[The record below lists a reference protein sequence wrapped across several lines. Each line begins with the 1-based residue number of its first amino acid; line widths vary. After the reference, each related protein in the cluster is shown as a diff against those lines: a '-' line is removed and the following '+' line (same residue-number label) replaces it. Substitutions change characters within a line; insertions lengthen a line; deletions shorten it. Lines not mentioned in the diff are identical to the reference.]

1 MEMGGERKNA
11 GVENGEVNGVSE
23 GEEEEEEEEEV
34 GNEPPIA
41 KLPPSLEAVLV
52 QKEVISLESEGALV
66 VALTRDSFLLGLLVL
81 HRLLLPVTPSAAAA
95 VTEEEEQ
102 RQEAS
107 GRGTWRERPE
117 GDRGEGLGGARR
129 SDGGE
134 EGVAGGGGGRGG
146 RSERVVGAVG
156 RLQQWVLRRP
166 ERRGEGERGREGV
179 REEEVGSVEG
189 KGRAGSEGGKR
200 QGQGEGTR
208 EQRSGEVGGE
218 GKGGQTNGG
227 QANGEQVGGREVE
240 WVQLKP
246 YEEEEQRAAVG
257 VARSLAFAY
266 VMEQRAWMMQQ
277 SLWQRTVTIDSLLD
291 QMRAPLSALRTL
303 GRMLMPQVA
312 KTELG
317 PDLVQGMVSQ
327 GDEIGDVLSQLQQ
340 ALYPLPHPPGAAVTA
355 AAAATE
361 GSVGRGVAQSFP
373 STTTST
379 ATTATTIPHQS
390 ILPPPYP
397 HRTQLLLPPLA
408 DTELPMPPL
417 LLPAPPAVPPAA
429 TPAANPQAL
438 GALSVPLAPP
448 QEARLQTF
456 SSDHPTCS
464 VHRVLLPL
472 LDAAT
477 SLAAV
482 CEIRFTVSYGS
493 SIPRAGT
500 EPAAARPVAAVP
512 AAAEPAAAEPEGAA
526 VGRVLSGRE
535 NWGEGEEKEEA
546 ESGGRRATS
555 LGEELRE
562 NADGQGGVTGA
573 VDGDGRLRWS
583 GGSEGREE
591 YESGMDDDDYAAY
604 EAMLERYVVGRGEQE
619 DTSESTQRSGLGRG
633 DYGSGA
639 DCGDV
644 VYEAMLERYVV
655 GRGVEGDNSEGG
667 ERGRLV
673 VAAEAAER
681 SSGEGEEREQ
691 QGHAHEEREE
701 GGEGGEEEEEEES
714 WEVLGH
720 ERDIRRLLQGV
731 LDAALHATEGGG
743 WVHVHWQR
751 APGGGV
757 LLLVE
762 DSGVGVHYL
771 SASMAASTQNLP
783 PGKLARAADALAS
796 MEVARGVA
804 EAVGAVMRVLSPHLI
819 NAPSGYGGTRVELW
833 LPPAPENNFRV
844 LAVLGVICVAL
855 CMAGARAQATP
866 PPKPTKAQL
875 KAELNNM
882 ATNITKRYPQYAKYA
897 KDMNRYIGLVLN
909 SKYDFSAL
917 ADATILLPSDTEA
930 QALAKK
936 LPVTSSNIPIIY
948 NITAY
953 HILPRKQTVPQ
964 LNSLKKSQPLA
975 TQLKQAIY
983 KVSPQNGNSMSFAKG
998 PNAPAAAW
1006 TTIQIARLYAGP
1018 YFIAHGVDKILIP
1031 AGTTV
1036 PK

>member
-1 MEMGGERKNA
+1 MF
-11 GVENGEVNGVSE
+11 
-23 GEEEEEEEEEV
+23 
-34 GNEPPIA
+34 
-41 KLPPSLEAVLV
+41 AV
-52 QKEVISLESEGALV
+52 QVISLESEGALV

-81 HRLLLPVTPSAAAA
+81 HRQLLPVTPSAAAA

-102 RQEAS
+102 CQEAS
-107 GRGTWRERPE
+107 GSSTRREGPE

-134 EGVAGGGGGRGG
+134 GGGAGGGGGRGR
-146 RSERVVGAVG
+146 RSERGVGAVG

-189 KGRAGSEGGKR
+189 KGRAGSEGGNR

-227 QANGEQVGGREVE
+227 QANGGQVGGREVE
-240 WVQLKP
+240 WMQLKA
-246 YEEEEQRAAVG
+246 YEEEEHRAAVG

-266 VMEQRAWMMQQ
+266 VMEQVMVSEATQLLEGTVWGGWRYGQGGRVPLPRHGQHTLSSFHGTVYLREQ

-361 GSVGRGVAQSFP
+361 GPVGRGVAQSFP
-373 STTTST
+373 STTSSI

-448 QEARLQTF
+448 QEARLQPF
-456 SSDHPTCS
+456 SSAHPTCS

-472 LDAAT
+472 LDVAT

-482 CEIRFTVSYGS
+482 CEIRFTVSYGFS
-493 SIPRAGT
+493 NPRAGT
-500 EPAAARPVAAVP
+500 EPGVARPVAAVP
-512 AAAEPAAAEPEGAA
+512 AAAEPEGAS
-526 VGRVLSGRE
+526 VGGVLSGRE

-546 ESGGRRATS
+546 DPSGRRARS

-562 NADGQGGVTGA
+562 NADGQGGLIGA
-573 VDGDGRLRWS
+573 VDEDGRLRWS
-583 GGSEGREE
+583 GGSDAGVGLGREE
-591 YESGMDDDDYAAY
+591 YESGMDDDDDAVY
-604 EAMLERYVVGRGEQE
+604 EAMLERYVVGRGAEGV
-619 DTSESTQRSGLGRG
+619 TSESTQKSGLGREN
-633 DYGSGA
+633 YGSGA
-639 DCGDV
+639 DSGGV

-655 GRGVEGDNSEGG
+655 GRGAEGDNSEGG

-673 VAAEAAER
+673 VAAGAAER

-691 QGHAHEEREE
+691 QGHVHEEREE

-714 WEVLGH
+714 WKVLGH
-720 ERDIRRLLQGV
+720 ESDIRRLLQGV

-771 SASMAASTQNLP
+771 HVHWRVYQIPSTSFDALQSPTLLHSLHPSRQTTPLQSASLASSSTQNLP
-783 PGKLARAADALAS
+783 PGKLARAADALAA

-804 EAVGAVMRVLSPHLI
+804 EAVGAVMRVQSLHLV
-819 NAPSGYGGTRVELW
+819 NSPSGYGGTRVELW
-833 LPPAPENNFRV
+833 LPPAPV
-844 LAVLGVICVAL
+844 SI
-855 CMAGARAQATP
+855 QQY
-866 PPKPTKAQL
+866 QL
-875 KAELNNM
+875 
-882 ATNITKRYPQYAKYA
+882 YQ
-897 KDMNRYIGLVLN
+897 
-909 SKYDFSAL
+909 
-917 ADATILLPSDTEA
+917 
-930 QALAKK
+930 Q
-936 LPVTSSNIPIIY
+936 
-948 NITAY
+948 
-953 HILPRKQTVPQ
+953 
-964 LNSLKKSQPLA
+964 
-975 TQLKQAIY
+975 
-983 KVSPQNGNSMSFAKG
+983 
-998 PNAPAAAW
+998 
-1006 TTIQIARLYAGP
+1006 
-1018 YFIAHGVDKILIP
+1018 
-1031 AGTTV
+1031 
-1036 PK
+1036 